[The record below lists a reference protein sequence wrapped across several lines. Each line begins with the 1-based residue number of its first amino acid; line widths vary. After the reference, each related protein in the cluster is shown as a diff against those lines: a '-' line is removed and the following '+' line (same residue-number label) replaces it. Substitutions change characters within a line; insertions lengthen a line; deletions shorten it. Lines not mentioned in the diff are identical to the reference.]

1 MIEAQQDLRVEL
13 VTSWPELE
21 PRRRQWQGLRSQLP
35 HLTPFSDFE
44 FIALWWKY
52 FRDPGCQLRVLLVLN
67 DDVLVAALPLYR
79 RMTPLRRILPTLHFI
94 GQGEA
99 EHEEIC
105 AEYPDILVH
114 PDNQQVA
121 VELLAHR
128 LVALTGWWRFK
139 VKDALA
145 DSIFVSVLLPEL
157 EQLGVQHKI
166 QVNGIRYWLTLT
178 SQWDGYLASLKH
190 NYRRK
195 INLAQRRCMEQ
206 DEAELSTVTDAER
219 IESSMNSLAELH
231 GRRWQAAGEQGAFV
245 SERFHR
251 FHIEWAQDLF
261 GRGLLRLSQ
270 FSIAG
275 TPVAA
280 IYQIHTDGTT
290 YYYQSGV
297 DVEKWGALSPGRL
310 MLGHGI
316 KQAIESG
323 DRVYD
328 FMRGADVSYKK
339 DYGCETSEVFRMDI
353 YALGFGGLVAQCIE
367 RLKEMAAKYLG
378 RRA

>member
-1 MIEAQQDLRVEL
+1 
-13 VTSWPELE
+13 
-21 PRRRQWQGLRSQLP
+21 
-35 HLTPFSDFE
+35 
-44 FIALWWKY
+44 
-52 FRDPGCQLRVLLVLN
+52 
-67 DDVLVAALPLYR
+67 
-79 RMTPLRRILPTLHFI
+79 
-94 GQGEA
+94 
-99 EHEEIC
+99 
-105 AEYPDILVH
+105 
-114 PDNQQVA
+114 

-128 LVALTGWWRFK
+128 LITLTGWWRFK
-139 VKDALA
+139 VKDALP
-145 DSIFVSVLLPEL
+145 DSIFVSALLPAL
-157 EQLGVQHKI
+157 ERLGIKQKI
-166 QVNGIRYWLTLT
+166 QVNGIRYWLTLP
-178 SQWDGYLASLKH
+178 SQWETYLSSLKH

-195 INLAQRRCMEQ
+195 INLARRRCMEQ
-206 DEAELSTVTDAER
+206 DEAELSTVIDAAQV
-219 IESSMNSLAELH
+219 ESSMNDLAELH
-231 GRRWQAAGEQGAFV
+231 GRRWQAVGEQGAFV

-261 GRGLLRLSQ
+261 RRGLLRLSQ
-270 FSIAG
+270 FSVAG

-316 KQAIESG
+316 EQAIESG

-353 YALGFGGLVAQCIE
+353 YARGLGGLVAQGIE
-367 RLKEMAAKYLG
+367 RLKSVVAKYVG